1 MMWGGS
7 FPPPRLL
14 ATAGRRRPVGAVGAV
29 GVLSRI
35 RDEQR
40 SLEPLLEDLDPL
52 ETPERVMTL
61 LEDALLSLREARAH
75 VRRLDESTAVPSRR
89 LEHMPGRSL

>member
-7 FPPPRLL
+7 FPRPL

-40 SLEPLLEDLDPL
+40 RLDPLLEDLDPL

-75 VRRLDESTAVPSRR
+75 VARLDEPKLVSSRR
-89 LEHMPGRSL
+89 LEHLPGRDL

>member
-1 MMWGGS
+1 MT
-7 FPPPRLL
+7 LL
-14 ATAGRRRPVGAVGAV
+14 GAPGPLPTAGRRRPVGAVGAV

-40 SLEPLLEDLDPL
+40 RLDPMLEDLDPL

-61 LEDALLSLREARAH
+61 LEDALLSLREAAEQL
-75 VRRLDESTAVPSRR
+75 RRLEQSQVVPSRR
-89 LEHMPGRSL
+89 LEHMPGRQL